1 MKLRAQMT
9 VNNAKE
15 KISARKEAI
24 DKAAQEEWILDL
36 FDYAEGCYEM
46 AYAWALEAEY
56 TLMEAAYEID
66 YYTEHFC
73 KEK

>member
-1 MKLRAQMT
+1 
-9 VNNAKE
+9 
-15 KISARKEAI
+15 
-24 DKAAQEEWILDL
+24 
-36 FDYAEGCYEM
+36 M

-66 YYTEHFC
+66 YYTERFC